1 MPLPPTHKKTLT
13 AGLGVLG
20 ICALIY
26 FVAVH
31 PLKLKTDRMSDEIK
45 ARQTDLR
52 RAGFP
57 LMPSKLQDIQRNMLA
72 LKTGTHQN
80 FDRVYDMSMAGFKE
94 RIEIYD
100 TVDSFRRSITRFDFQ
115 EAYARISDELADE
128 QVYLKGEVLG
138 LSEDSSAKYDYH
150 LLTHIWAVRDLAL
163 LVRRHQLEVGD
174 ANLIKP
180 IKLDNE
186 ENPIEEDQRRWQWET
201 HHPPANITVLP
212 VKRFAAQKDAEPF
225 LEEFPVKITVRG
237 KLRDYCNMLADLTE
251 GRTFLPVDTSEV
263 RKTGLDNPRSDTVEG
278 TLVVSAFLFLKE
290 KRELVERV
298 KVNFTKRRWRR
309 GA

>member
-1 MPLPPTHKKTLT
+1 MPPTHKKTLT
-13 AGLGVLG
+13 AGLGVFA

-31 PLKLKTDRMSDEIK
+31 PMKLKADRMKAEIK
-45 ARQTDLR
+45 ERESELR
-52 RAGFP
+52 IAGFP
-57 LMPSKLQDIQRNMLA
+57 LMPSKLQDINNSMLA

-128 QVYLKGEVLG
+128 QVYLNGEVLG
-138 LSEDSSAKYDYH
+138 LSAGSSAKYDYH
-150 LLTHIWAVRDLAL
+150 LLTHLWVVRDLAL
-163 LVRRHQLEVGD
+163 LVRRHELEVGD
-174 ANLIKP
+174 GNLIKP
-180 IKLDNE
+180 VDIRAE
-186 ENPIEEDQRRWQWET
+186 ESALEEDQRRWQWET
-201 HHPPANITVLP
+201 HHPPANLSIMP
-212 VKRFAAQKDAEPF
+212 VKRYATKDGADPF
-225 LEEFPVKITVRG
+225 LEEFPVRIVVRG
-237 KLRDYCNMLADLTE
+237 TLRNYCNMLADLTE
-251 GRTFLPVDTSEV
+251 GGTFLPVDTSEV
-263 RKTGLDNPRSDTVEG
+263 RKVGLDNPRSDSIEG

-290 KRELVERV
+290 KSQLVERV
-298 KVNFTKRRWRR
+298 KVKVTKRRWQR